1 MNIAL
6 VYTSP
11 NVDKEDR
18 EHIVLSTA
26 NYVNDCPVKS
36 GEVSEEDIPYFIFSI
51 RDDEGRPVQL
61 FLVGDGSREV
71 SNQVVLI
78 SEREDETDST
88 VWGGT
93 LVCVLHKVVKELT
106 DKDIDIDIDGTLVY
120 DLVDERDKEV
130 LGLILEFSTNAVL
143 KDLCLGLNGLIVGDT
158 SKETAH

>member
-11 NVDKEDR
+11 NIDKEDR

-51 RDDEGRPVQL
+51 LDDEGRPVQL

-78 SEREDETDST
+78 SEREDETDSA

-93 LVCVLHKVVKELT
+93 LFCVLNRVVNELT
-106 DKDIDIDIDGTLVY
+106 DKDIDIDSTLVY

-130 LGLILEFSTNAVL
+130 LGLILEVASNDVL
-143 KDLCLGLNGLIVGDT
+143 KDLCLALNGLIVGDT